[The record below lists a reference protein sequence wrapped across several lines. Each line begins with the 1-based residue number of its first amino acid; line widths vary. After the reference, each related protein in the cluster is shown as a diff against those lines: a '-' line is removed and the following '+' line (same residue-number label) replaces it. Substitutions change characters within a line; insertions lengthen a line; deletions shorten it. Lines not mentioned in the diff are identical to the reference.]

1 MTRVSLVRTAVL
13 HTADLDDATR
23 AVARALLDE
32 VFAPEMTDE
41 DWEHCLGGVHALVW
55 EGTVLVGHAALVQR
69 RLVHAGRAL
78 RTGYVE
84 GVAVRAGSRGRGYG
98 AAMMAELERV
108 ARRAYDLAALG
119 STEEA
124 VPFYTARGWR
134 SWLGP
139 TSELT
144 PHGTVRT
151 PDEDGWIFVLPLHTD
166 AEVPLDFAGELT
178 CDWRE
183 GDSW

>member
-1 MTRVSLVRTAVL
+1 MARVSLVRTAVL
-13 HTADLDDATR
+13 HTADLDEETLA
-23 AVARALLDE
+23 AARGLLDE

-55 EGTVLVGHAALVQR
+55 EGSELVGHAALVQR
-69 RLVHAGRAL
+69 RLLHAGRAL

-119 STEEA
+119 STEQA
-124 VPFYTARGWR
+124 VAFYAARGWQ

-139 TSELT
+139 TCALT
-144 PHGTVRT
+144 PHGVVRT
-151 PDEDGWIFVLPLHTD
+151 PDEDGWILVLPLHPAT
-166 AEVPLDFAGELT
+166 EVPLDLAGELA
-178 CDWRE
+178 CDWRD
-183 GDSW
+183 GDAW